1 AVLRVATP
9 DGANGS
15 TAPALTA
22 LRPELAA
29 DVRDELNVKR
39 IEVVPDLA
47 EVVERVVR
55 PRPDLLGPRLGR
67 DFPRGLAALR
77 RGECSLHGDG
87 SVEAGG
93 QRLAPDEVHVSLTP
107 RPGYAAAE
115 AEGVT
120 VALETALTADLLA
133 EGRAREVIHRIQ
145 TMRKDAGF
153 QVED

>member
-1 AVLRVATP
+1 DLSLGQQVAHARKLVSLGRAARSQAGVRVRQPLAVLRVATP

-39 IEVVPDLA
+39 IEIVPDLA
-47 EVVERVVR
+47 EVVDGAVR
-55 PRPDLLGPRLGR
+55 PGPDRLGPRLGR
-67 DFPRGLAALR
+67 DFPRVLDALR
-77 RGECSLHGDG
+77 AGEFTLHGDG

-93 QRLAPDEVHVSLTP
+93 QRLAPDEVQVSLTP

-120 VALETALTADLLA
+120 VAL
-133 EGRAREVIHRIQ
+133 
-145 TMRKDAGF
+145 
-153 QVED
+153 